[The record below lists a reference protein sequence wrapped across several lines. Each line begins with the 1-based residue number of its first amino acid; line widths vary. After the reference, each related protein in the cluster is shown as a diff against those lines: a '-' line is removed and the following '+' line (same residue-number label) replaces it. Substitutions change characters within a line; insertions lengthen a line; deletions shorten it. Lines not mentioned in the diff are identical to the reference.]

1 MPTRQKIRYSDCDP
15 QAIVFNGNYARYFD
29 DAATDWLEERGFG
42 GTELGGIGTDM
53 VTARLEID
61 FKAAARLGDELETT
75 VSVGRFGNTSMT
87 LDLTSRRL
95 SDETVVAEGKAV
107 YVFVDP
113 EHYRPVPVP
122 EIVKDRLAQ

>member
-15 QAIVFNGNYARYFD
+15 QAIVFNANYARYLD

-42 GTELGGIGTDM
+42 GTELGGIGTDI

-75 VSVGRFGNTSMT
+75 VSVGRFGTTSMT
-87 LDLTSRRL
+87 LDFVTRRL
-95 SDETVVAEGKAV
+95 LDGVAVAEGKAF

-113 EHYRPVPVP
+113 EDYRPVPVP
-122 EIVKDRLAQ
+122 EVVKKGLA